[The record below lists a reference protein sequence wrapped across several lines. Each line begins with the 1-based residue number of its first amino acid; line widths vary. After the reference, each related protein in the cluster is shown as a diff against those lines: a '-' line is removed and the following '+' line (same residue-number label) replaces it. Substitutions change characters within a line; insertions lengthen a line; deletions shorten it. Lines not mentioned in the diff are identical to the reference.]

1 MRSNFDRALAFVLKH
16 EGGFVHHSKDPG
28 GATNMGITLATLAA
42 WRKRAVTPD
51 DVRGLTR
58 AEAAAIYRARY
69 WDAVGGDDLP
79 VGVDY
84 AVFDFAVNSGPSR
97 AVKFLQR
104 AINATVYFGLATDGK
119 IGPRNIK
126 AADFVAPEVLIP
138 TLCALRLEW
147 LRTLDTWQ
155 HFGRGWERR
164 VREVEY
170 EALWVAARDARIVRD
185 AQVDPVSTQ
194 TTTTPTT
201 TTTEAPGAPQTF
213 LASIIQTLRNI
224 FGTKNA

>member
-1 MRSNFDRALAFVLKH
+1 MHSNFDRALAFVLKH
-16 EGGFVHHSKDPG
+16 EGGFVSHPKDPG
-28 GATNMGITLATLAA
+28 GATNMGITLDTLAA
-42 WRKRAVTPD
+42 WRKRKVTPD

-69 WDAVGGDDLP
+69 WDAVGGDGLP
-79 VGVDY
+79 SGVDY
-84 AVFDFAVNSGPSR
+84 AMFDFAVNSGPSR
-97 AVKFLQR
+97 AIKFLQR
-104 AINATVYFGLATDGK
+104 AVNANMHFDIAVDGK
-119 IGPRNIK
+119 MGSYTIGAVK
-126 AADFVAPEVLIP
+126 FVAPEALIP
-138 TLCALRLEW
+138 TLCAFRLEW

-164 VREVEY
+164 VLEVEY
-170 EALWVAARDARIVRD
+170 EALRMAARDAMIVRD
-185 AQVDPVSTQ
+185 AQVAPAGTQ

-201 TTTEAPGAPQTF
+201 LTTEAPGAPQTF